1 MSDTNTPAPTPA
13 PASTP
18 TVDNRPPEGS
28 PEPDLK
34 HAGSDDVP
42 SSDKPDDI
50 KRDLEKDPELNTLEQ
65 MTKRLEELNAAYV
78 KAKEEAQ
85 TILPGDVEAIA
96 KNKQLQQ
103 DIAHEV
109 LELSERAQKLS
120 DAANRKSQAPG
131 NGGMRLAAPGLEKAW
146 EYIMKLLEAL
156 FDMIKGTLR
165 KIGLPIP
172 HKKTGE
178 HAKEGKGADKE
189 GGEKKS
195 GEPEDK
201 KNYTPEQIAEKEA
214 ATLGSAGQRLDTV
227 KTENAKR
234 EAEAERNNDQGGLGP
249 KTPKL

>member
-1 MSDTNTPAPTPA
+1 MSDTNTPAP
-13 PASTP
+13 TP

-34 HAGSDDVP
+34 NAGSDDVP

-50 KRDLEKDPELNTLEQ
+50 NDGLKKDPELNTLEQ

-85 TILPGDVEAIA
+85 TIEPGDVEAIA

-131 NGGMRLAAPGLEKAW
+131 SNGGMRLAAPALEKAW
-146 EYIMKLLEAL
+146 EYIMKLFEAL

-165 KIGLPIP
+165 LVGIPIP
-172 HKKTGE
+172 HKNNGE
-178 HAKEGKGADKE
+178 PAKKGKGAGKE
-189 GGEKKS
+189 GDEKAP

-214 ATLGSAGQRLDTV
+214 ATLGSAGQRLETV
-227 KTENAKR
+227 KSEKAKR
-234 EAEAERNNDQGGLGP
+234 EAEAERNNDEKGPGP

>member
-1 MSDTNTPAPTPA
+1 MSDTNTPAP
-13 PASTP
+13 TP

-50 KRDLEKDPELNTLEQ
+50 NDGLKKDPELNTLEQ

-85 TILPGDVEAIA
+85 TIEPGDIEAIA

-131 NGGMRLAAPGLEKAW
+131 SNGGMRLAAPALEKAW
-146 EYIMKLLEAL
+146 EYIMKLFEAL

-165 KIGLPIP
+165 LVGIPIP
-172 HKKTGE
+172 HKNNGE
-178 HAKEGKGADKE
+178 PAKKGKGAGKEAGKE
-189 GGEKKS
+189 GDEKAP

-201 KNYTPEQIAEKEA
+201 KSYTPEQIAEKEA
-214 ATLGSAGQRLDTV
+214 ATLGSAGQRLEAV
-227 KTENAKR
+227 KAEKAKR
-234 EAEAERNNDQGGLGP
+234 EAEAERNNDEKGPGP